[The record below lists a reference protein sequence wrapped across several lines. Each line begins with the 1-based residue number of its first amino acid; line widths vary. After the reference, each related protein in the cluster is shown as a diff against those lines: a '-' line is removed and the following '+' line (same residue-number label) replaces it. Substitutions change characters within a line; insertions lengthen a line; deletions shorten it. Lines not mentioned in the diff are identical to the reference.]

1 MTLTPVFKRLA
12 VVLSIPVLKTSVC
25 PDRESN
31 SNLPHARRTLYHNAT
46 AAVKMFFV
54 LNLINLRKKNSRYK
68 QVCHSISEKNIYLDR
83 NSQVNKLGSYFF
95 FKETPALLVVEK
107 KVVH

>member
-54 LNLINLRKKNSRYK
+54 LNLINLKKNSRYK
-68 QVCHSISEKNIYLDR
+68 QVFHSISEKTIYLDR
-83 NSQVNKLGSYFF
+83 NSRVNKLGSYFF
-95 FKETPALLVVEK
+95 LKETPALLVVEK